1 MLRLSIKYH
10 QKKQAAEYWLNDRT
24 VTAQVSRKRNYAYLA
39 HYTFKTTVKRM
50 IDFLQPFYLSLDF
63 SSEQRQI
70 NSGIEF
76 SLNYSKICAD
86 LSSNMVQLSF
96 SQA

>member
-1 MLRLSIKYH
+1 
-10 QKKQAAEYWLNDRT
+10 
-24 VTAQVSRKRNYAYLA
+24 
-39 HYTFKTTVKRM
+39 M
-50 IDFLQPFYLSLDF
+50 IDFLQPFYLSSDF

-76 SLNYSKICAD
+76 SLNYCEICAD

-96 SQA
+96 SQARIIWMPQRYLTPKYY

>member
-1 MLRLSIKYH
+1 
-10 QKKQAAEYWLNDRT
+10 
-24 VTAQVSRKRNYAYLA
+24 
-39 HYTFKTTVKRM
+39 M

-70 NSGIEF
+70 NSSIEF